1 VSGSLKIFGN
11 SDGAQFSAYLFYHIS
26 IARLSTRAANK
37 SCCAL
42 KYCRLATL
50 LLSRWGGSCGRL
62 TFRRCVA
69 GYEIAILE
77 GAAAMPSRKAQRAG
91 YRGFLD
97 IILVRLL
104 LGVTKGRI

>member
-1 VSGSLKIFGN
+1 LGKK
-11 SDGAQFSAYLFYHIS
+11 AEE
-26 IARLSTRAANK
+26 
-37 SCCAL
+37 
-42 KYCRLATL
+42 
-50 LLSRWGGSCGRL
+50 L
-62 TFRRCVA
+62 TFRKCVA

-77 GAAAMPSRKAQRAG
+77 GAATMPSRKAQRAG